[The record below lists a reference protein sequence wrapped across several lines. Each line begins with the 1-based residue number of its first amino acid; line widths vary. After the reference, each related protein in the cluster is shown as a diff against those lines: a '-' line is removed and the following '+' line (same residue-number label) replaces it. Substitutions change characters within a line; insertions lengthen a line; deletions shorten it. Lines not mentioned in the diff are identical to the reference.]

1 MNNPSSSCILTIAV
15 LPSYSKATT
24 SPFFNLL
31 KSVMLLF
38 CSIESMIKN
47 CPLSSLEAGED
58 DPPNGTDADRRNVA
72 ITGDNDIIGFRQA
85 KDVSPSALY
94 P

>member
-1 MNNPSSSCILTIAV
+1 MIILE
-15 LPSYSKATT
+15 
-24 SPFFNLL
+24 N
-31 KSVMLLF
+31 
-38 CSIESMIKN
+38 
-47 CPLSSLEAGED
+47 PLSSLEAGED